1 MTDALEKEYLPSAYE
16 SPQLREE
23 SPILPLVIRGHR
35 AVESEDGSDNSDPPR
50 AAYPKVATHRPS
62 IPPNWPRHI
71 STSSESMTSGQGDGS
86 VYGRTSPTSPTTS
99 VGKRPISPS
108 AMSQPTASNMRT
120 DYMIPDGRASGL
132 RQIND
137 LVRFDGDYAE
147 NLDTSLRNPTHGDV
161 TDAIANAMQQLQR
174 ARLKEQSLRP
184 LRFEPQDKFHRPDA
198 ALKEQLEIS
207 AFDELRVR
215 RLNTRDW
222 LLVAVWWLL
231 KVCHTSSFHNTV
243 GDMTEGSNNPRQL
256 RKTGLY

>member
-1 MTDALEKEYLPSAYE
+1 
-16 SPQLREE
+16 
-23 SPILPLVIRGHR
+23 
-35 AVESEDGSDNSDPPR
+35 
-50 AAYPKVATHRPS
+50 
-62 IPPNWPRHI
+62 
-71 STSSESMTSGQGDGS
+71 
-86 VYGRTSPTSPTTS
+86 
-99 VGKRPISPS
+99 
-108 AMSQPTASNMRT
+108 
-120 DYMIPDGRASGL
+120 MIPDGRASGL

-231 KVCHTSSFHNTV
+231 KVCHTPSFHNTV